1 MILLILLLVDGKLAR
16 RRCLRR
22 TDSPSTICFDNLNEI
37 DDHSAPICSSPPAL
51 WEPCGQACG
60 RQAVHWRSGGLADY
74 NSGSANLSDVQAND
88 GAYHCS
94 PARSPGEKDVPS
106 SFRSKL
112 IARNQHRLS
121 LLGAVWLFVIAL
133 FPRRS
138 SGRERTRMAGI
149 RLSRFLKRAFLTL
162 SIYSRWERPKS
173 FAPKKFF

>member
-1 MILLILLLVDGKLAR
+1 MR
-16 RRCLRR
+16 RKKLRR
-22 TDSPSTICFDNLNEI
+22 TDSPSTSCFRQSELQSIFMRMRLFAARPRRFGNHAGRLLDRK
-37 DDHSAPICSSPPAL
+37 PFTGSP
-51 WEPCGQACG
+51 
-60 RQAVHWRSGGLADY
+60 GGLADY
-74 NSGSANLSDVQAND
+74 NPGSANLSDVQAND

>member
-1 MILLILLLVDGKLAR
+1 MR
-16 RRCLRR
+16 RKKLRR

-94 PARSPGEKDVPS
+94 PARSPGEK
-106 SFRSKL
+106 
-112 IARNQHRLS
+112 
-121 LLGAVWLFVIAL
+121 AVRGL
-133 FPRRS
+133 FPVKNTRSDPVRIIFACFPCRS

>member
-1 MILLILLLVDGKLAR
+1 MDM
-16 RRCLRR
+16 
-22 TDSPSTICFDNLNEI
+22 PNLQ
-37 DDHSAPICSSPPAL
+37 HTAPAYIGNYA
-51 WEPCGQACG
+51 G
-60 RQAVHWRSGGLADY
+60 RPMVYMAVHWLSGGLADY